1 MTGFDLQEPATR
13 ALSKQSKALL
23 EQAQRGGTSTSSA
36 IMQDSIIRYKQTED
50 DFFQGTAASEVARH
64 KLQDDFHNYF
74 CYEYVPTFAATEKE
88 RREKNSDWDPLGDI
102 KADKDSVNHL
112 YQRCKAFLLWRLH
125 GRAGRNAFGNFVT
138 AQRFRTWA
146 RKLSWVIG
154 QFQAQNSDSGP
165 VLLGWNSQQTE
176 ELRSMLDKFVAMV
189 IVDEKLPQTVDY
201 THILQQTLA
210 LQFCL
215 NFGRCAQPDG
225 THGPPLTTLDAFLE
239 EEQKKEVMYTGIGNH
254 YLFAPGF
261 TGDQAKPLN
270 FAAATNPG
278 NVLRI
283 GDDPEVARE
292 PLHHDDNVGKDPIEQ
307 AQNAEV
313 VENTEGLDRI
323 GDDENEEG
331 DEQYAQT
338 SGPSPSVTV
347 SRIATMQK
355 HDRRFVAADM
365 TRNVA
370 VHCVKTGKCI
380 FCPIGKVGM
389 YDFSPNSAIVG
400 DHSSLDSFVTHL
412 RNAHSAEAATLAQG
426 VMPKRASTIT
436 DQEFGELLEWAATVE
451 DVPDLND
458 WTDADF
464 DEAVQAID
472 ESFADFD
479 ALVYASNCI

>member
-102 KADKDSVNHL
+102 KADKDS
-112 YQRCKAFLLWRLH
+112 
-125 GRAGRNAFGNFVT
+125 
-138 AQRFRTWA
+138 RFRTWA

-215 NFGRCAQPDG
+215 NFGK
-225 THGPPLTTLDAFLE
+225 PLTSIIDTPLTLPHR
-239 EEQKKEVMYTGIGNH
+239 Q
-254 YLFAPGF
+254 
-261 TGDQAKPLN
+261 
-270 FAAATNPG
+270 AAARNRMG